1 MIIKNSVSELGPFLD
16 QHLAWALQH
25 AERLVPV
32 AEEVLR
38 EDDDVSGFSAIS
50 GVLSV
55 RQSRGNDRAPRYQNI
70 SLLKRYKRLI
80 KNATILGLLKR
91 GVNDLKL
98 LSG

>member
-38 EDDDVSGFSAIS
+38 EDDDVSGFSATS
-50 GVLSV
+50 GVLSI

-80 KNATILGLLKR
+80 KKR
-91 GVNDLKL
+91 NNFGSIEEGGVNDLLYL
-98 LSG
+98 L